1 MLEVCCA
8 IIVKGSEILAVQ
20 RGADSS
26 HPCLWEF
33 PGGKIN
39 SGEERLSC
47 IVREIAEELQAT
59 VVVVNELQAVDFD
72 YGQKQICLIPFVCEI
87 TSGEIVLNEHVAMQ
101 WFNIENWETIDWSG
115 ADRQLIQI
123 NYASIKNS
131 VG

>member
-26 HPCLWEF
+26 HPHLWEF
-33 PGGKIN
+33 PGGKVN
-39 SGEERLSC
+39 SGESRLSC
-47 IVREIAEELQAT
+47 IVREIAEELLVT
-59 VVVVNELQAVDFD
+59 VEVGNELQSVDFD
-72 YGQKQICLIPFVCEI
+72 YGQKQICLFPFVCKI
-87 TSGEIVLNEHVAMQ
+87 TSGEILLNEHIAMQ